1 MQNQYSRRLALI
13 HWLTLLLFITAFYF
27 GHELEESSDVAAKFG
42 LYPIHFLIGNAVL
55 VLTLLR
61 VYFIRKDGKPEP
73 ISGGSPLANKVAT
86 GLHHLLYVLLISVP
100 ASGMIMLNTTGLL
113 AALKARDVALMPDL
127 ETFAIH
133 EIHAVL
139 IFTLVATIA
148 LHAAAALYHQ
158 FLLKDGLMNRMSLL
172 GKRESK

>member
-1 MQNQYSRRLALI
+1 MQNQYSRRMAII
-13 HWLTLLLFITAFYF
+13 HWLTLLLFIAALYL
-27 GHELEESSDVAAKFG
+27 GHELDEMEQATAKFG
-42 LYPIHFLIGNAVL
+42 LYPFHFLIGDAVL

-61 VYFIRKDGKPEP
+61 AYFIRKDGKPAP
-73 ISGGSPLANKVAT
+73 IAGGSPLANKVAT
-86 GLHHLLYVLLISVP
+86 GLHHLLYGLLIAVP

-133 EIHAVL
+133 EIHAML

-172 GKRESK
+172 GKREPK